1 MREYLSLLMGI
12 AIIFILINPNIVSA
26 NNGADRPNED
36 PQIIIARDSWM
47 PEYKAGETVNL
58 SIPVENVTST
68 SATNVRVSITPGDP
82 ERFPFEMDKMTMT
95 KYAYSL
101 SGRSLFS
108 YKVKIPSNTKA
119 GVYPINVNLT
129 YETDYGLTGS
139 ESATVYVKII
149 NEHKQSQLKLMGIDF
164 VGDKL
169 SAGKSA
175 LIKLRMQ
182 NTGDLD
188 LKNIEL
194 KLGGFS
200 SQGFNLDNWP
210 DTQYIKTIK
219 GQEIKLVEYRLL
231 LDSKLESGTHAL
243 DLNMKYED
251 EADKEYTGE
260 TKIYLPV
267 DGKGSTDDLTPRVI
281 IDNYYIPSDYIEA
294 GQTFAL
300 TISFFNT
307 SETTTVKNIKVSIN
321 SDEQIFT
328 PVASSNSFYIKEIK
342 AGEFKEKVLN
352 LKAKIDAENRNY
364 TISADIEFQDEE
376 GEKYTEKEIISIP
389 VNQELNLTISN
400 IEIPP
405 QVFAGSPSSLSV
417 DFYNTGRT
425 LIRNLIIE
433 TEGNFDTQDGSLFI
447 GNLEPGKDNY
457 YDVMII
463 PHEEG
468 SVEGKIIFTYEDEIG
483 EKFVREQDFSLEVM
497 AYEEPPMMDHEMGIY
512 PEGGKSEGKKR
523 YIIGGIALLVVGS
536 LAFLV
541 IRRRRRKKQEEVF
554 LDE

>member
-1 MREYLSLLMGI
+1 MRKYFSFLI
-12 AIIFILINPNIVSA
+12 TTVIIFILINPNIISA
-26 NNGADRPNED
+26 NNGTDRPNED

-47 PEYKAGETVNL
+47 PEYRAGETVNL
-58 SIPVENVTST
+58 SIPVENVSST
-68 SATNVRVSITPGDP
+68 TATNVRVIITAGDP
-82 ERFPFEMDKMTMT
+82 ERFPFELDKMTFT

-101 SGRSLFS
+101 SGRNLFS
-108 YKVKIPSNTKA
+108 YRVKIPSNTKA
-119 GVYPINVNLT
+119 GIYPINVNLT

-149 NEHKQSQLKLMGIDF
+149 NEHKQPQLKLMGIDF
-164 VGDKL
+164 AGEKL
-169 SAGKSA
+169 SAGKSS

-182 NTGDLD
+182 NTSGLD

-210 DTQYIKTIK
+210 DTQYIRTIK
-219 GQEIKLVEYRLL
+219 GHEIKLVEYRLL
-231 LDSKLESGTHAL
+231 VDSKLESGTHAL
-243 DLNMKYED
+243 DLNIKYQD
-251 EADKEYTGE
+251 EADKEYTEE

-281 IDNYYIPSDYIEA
+281 IDNYNIPSEYIEA
-294 GQTFAL
+294 GQTFPL
-300 TISFFNT
+300 TISFLNT
-307 SETTTVKNIKVSIN
+307 SENTTVKNIKVSIN
-321 SDEQIFT
+321 SDEAIFS

-342 AGEFKEKVLN
+342 AGEFKENVLN

-364 TISADIEFQDEE
+364 TISADIEFQDEK

-400 IEIPP
+400 IELPP
-405 QVFAGSPSSLSV
+405 QVFAGSPTSLSV
-417 DFYNTGRT
+417 DFYNTGRA

-433 TEGNFDTQDGSLFI
+433 TEGDFDIQDGSLFI

-457 YDVMII
+457 YDVTII

-468 SVEGKIIFTYEDEIG
+468 LLEGKIIFTYEDGVG
-483 EKFVREQDFSLEVM
+483 EKFVREQAFGLEVM
-497 AYEEPPMMDHEMGIY
+497 AYEEPPMMDHEMGFY
-512 PEGGKSEGKKR
+512 PEGGESGSKKR
-523 YIIGGIALLVVGS
+523 YIIGGIALLMVGGTA
-536 LAFLV
+536 LFLV
-541 IRRRRRKKQEEVF
+541 RRRRKKKQEEVF